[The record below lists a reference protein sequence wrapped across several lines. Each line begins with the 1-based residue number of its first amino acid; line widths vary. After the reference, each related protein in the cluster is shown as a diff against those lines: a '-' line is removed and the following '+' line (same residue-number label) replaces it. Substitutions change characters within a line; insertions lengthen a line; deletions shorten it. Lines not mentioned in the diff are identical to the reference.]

1 MRIIARS
8 SLRKYWERQPQA
20 EQPLKAWFKAA
31 SAADWATPD
40 DVKADYRSASFLEG
54 NRICFNIGGNKFRL
68 VVRVNYS
75 YQVIFIRFV
84 GTHKEYDAIDANT
97 V

>member
-8 SLRKYWERQPQA
+8 TLREFWKRQPQA
-20 EQPLKAWFKAA
+20 EQPLKVWFKIA
-31 SAADWATPD
+31 SAADWSTPE
-40 DVKADYRSASFLEG
+40 DVKEDYRKASFLEG
-54 NRICFNIGGNKFRL
+54 NRVCFDISGNKFRL
-68 VVRVNYS
+68 VVRINYP
-75 YQVIFIRFV
+75 YRIVYIRFI